1 MEPGAPRRLV
11 LIRHGETGWS
21 RQRRHTG
28 RTDIPLDDEGRA
40 RAAALRPLLA
50 GLPGIDTATILVS
63 PLRRARETAELA
75 GLGDRAE
82 MCDDLL
88 EWDYGTYEGRRT
100 VDIREEVPGWSVW
113 HGEIPD
119 GETLAQVTASRRP
132 RDRPGVDTTDGAR
145 CPCPS
150 PARARGPLVAA
161 ATGVRTPLHTRAG
174 QPVDPRPRTRGASS
188 RALEPRA
195 GARVGGHRRGVS
207 RGIEPILSLIRKLL
221 RYPGRSERE
230 LCVVAHMQPQMS
242 PECCVPSL
250 TASYPLVSL
259 GAR

>member
-1 MEPGAPRRLV
+1 MVGRTLRGMEPGAPRRLA

-82 MCDDLL
+82 VCDDLL
-88 EWDYGTYEGRRT
+88 EWDYGAYEGRRT
-100 VDIREEVPGWSVW
+100 VDIRQEVPGWSVW

-119 GETLAQVTASRRP
+119 GETLAQVA
-132 RDRPGVDTTDGAR
+132 
-145 CPCPS
+145 
-150 PARARGPLVAA
+150 ARADRVIARASTPLTVLVAHAHLLRVLA
-161 ATGVRTPLHTRAG
+161 ARWLQLQPECGRHFTLEPASLSILGHEREERVVEHWNLVPALGSVGIAG
-174 QPVDPRPRTRGASS
+174 GSAEASS
-188 RALEPRA
+188 Q
-195 GARVGGHRRGVS
+195 S
-207 RGIEPILSLIRKLL
+207 C
-221 RYPGRSERE
+221 RYPGVLGHPASRA
-230 LCVVAHMQPQMS
+230 CVVCRRAHATTKCHSNVQPG
-242 PECCVPSL
+242 P
-250 TASYPLVSL
+250 
-259 GAR
+259 